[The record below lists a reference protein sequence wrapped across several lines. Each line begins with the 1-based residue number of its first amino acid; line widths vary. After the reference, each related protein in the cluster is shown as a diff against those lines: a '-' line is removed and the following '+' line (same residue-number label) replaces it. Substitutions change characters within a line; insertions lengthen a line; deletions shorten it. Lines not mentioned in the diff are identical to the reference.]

1 MVIEECDVGVGGSA
15 QEPPT
20 GIADRLV
27 AIGEQ
32 AKGLLTGDVWRLS
45 DGELEQSMVALHEL
59 TAQLAA
65 ARGQVLVEARD
76 RGFAVRNGAA
86 DLPGW
91 LRERLVLAPGAARR
105 QVELARDTVEGPC
118 QATGAALAA
127 AEISVEHALVIC
139 ETVRRLPRETSAG
152 QRAAA
157 ERYLL
162 EQARVFDPYQ
172 LTRLAARLREHLTTV
187 DRSPGGSDPDPERP
201 TGSGGRDD
209 PSARDRAESDR
220 PNGEDA
226 PRSDETTGSTT
237 GADNAV
243 GGRGDHG
250 VNSGVCGDDGRRGD
264 AAGLGGS
271 AQDRL
276 DGGGTGPDPAA
287 VRRFTLTDTPEG
299 TTLIHGELDAEGAA
313 LLRTALD
320 GLAAPRPGEDAVPDR
335 RSPARRRADAL
346 IELVGRALSANTV
359 PASGG
364 TRPHLTVTIPWAT
377 LVGTGA
383 AAASTSWGMP
393 LPRSVLARLTC
404 DAAISRIILDPDGL
418 PLDVGRTART
428 APPHVRRAVAAR
440 DQGCT
445 FPGCD
450 NPPSWCEVHHVIHWL
465 HDGVTAPHNLVLL
478 CREHHRRVHRD
489 GWEIVF
495 GADQR
500 PSYIPPHRIDPLR
513 RPRRNP
519 YNQFPP
525 DLTDLSDLAV

>member
-1 MVIEECDVGVGGSA
+1 MVIEECDVGLGGSTR
-15 QEPPT
+15 EPPA
-20 GIADRLV
+20 GIVDRLA

-32 AKGLLTGDVWRLS
+32 VEGLLTGDVWRLS
-45 DGELEQSMVALHEL
+45 DGELEQSMVATHEV
-59 TAQLAA
+59 TARLAA
-65 ARGQVLVEARD
+65 ARGRVLVEARD

-139 ETVRRLPRETSAG
+139 DAVRRLPRETSAG

-172 LTRLAARLREHLTTV
+172 LTRLAARLREHLTTI
-187 DRSPGGSDPDPERP
+187 DRSPGGADPDSKRP
-201 TGSGGRDD
+201 TSASGRDD
-209 PSARDRAESDR
+209 PSPRDRAESDSHH
-220 PNGEDA
+220 GGDA
-226 PRSDETTGSTT
+226 PSDGETTGSAT
-237 GADNAV
+237 GSGDAADGTPSDD
-243 GGRGDHG
+243 GGVR
-250 VNSGVCGDDGRRGD
+250 GDDGRRDEG
-264 AAGLGGS
+264 AAVGGS

-276 DGGGTGPDPAA
+276 GGEGGPDLAA
-287 VRRFTLTDTPEG
+287 VRRLTLTDTPEG
-299 TTLIHGELDAEGAA
+299 TTLLHGELDAEGAA

-320 GLAAPRPGEDAVPDR
+320 GLAAPRPGENAAPDR

-346 IELVGRALSANTV
+346 IDLIGRALSADTV

-377 LVGTGA
+377 LVGAGA
-383 AAASTSWGMP
+383 GVEVAATSWGMP
-393 LPRSVLARLTC
+393 LPRGVLVRLTC
-404 DAAISRIILDPDGL
+404 DAAISRIILDPDGI

-428 APPHVRRAVAAR
+428 VPPHIRRAVAAR
-440 DQGCT
+440 DLGCT

-450 NPPSWCEVHHVIHWL
+450 KPPSWCEAHHVIHWL
-465 HDGVTAPHNLVLL
+465 YGGATALHNLVLL
-478 CREHHRRVHRD
+478 CGEHHRRVHRD

-495 GADQR
+495 SADQR
-500 PSYIPPHRIDPLR
+500 PSYLPPHRIDPLR

-525 DLTDLSDLAV
+525 ELTDLAV